1 MSLLDDIVRPLADLG
16 PAEVTC
22 WTGAGVSLDAPS
34 CLPAAEALTRRAFA
48 LYFDSG
54 PDADSFTTVMG
65 HHRAIGWT
73 TLQACDRPAGGGAG
87 REDVRLP
94 RLETVL
100 GIADRVLGDGHR
112 ALSLLADLRTVP
124 PNRLHLFFAD
134 HLRAGGRH
142 VTANFD
148 DCIERAHEAASAA
161 PPGPERLLHFHGS
174 VRDDPLLGSLGAT
187 LSRIEAGFAADE
199 GQRLTRA
206 LTRAPAVV
214 VAGYSGS
221 DFFDVDALLAA
232 LPEGA
237 LRGQRVTWV
246 NHGVHGDGADD
257 WHRVPQDREPSM
269 AGLLRAAGAE
279 VTVVCGPTAD
289 FFAAL
294 AAAWSLP
301 ALAAPGRRTPWCP
314 EVPVS
319 DRERIAARF
328 SLYRALG
335 LIGEIEAML
344 AEESTHAAVPPAE
357 LRWAVSELLWE
368 RGRWARLRRV
378 WSRGVLPA
386 GIDPVH
392 RVERIG
398 ACLWVQGRL
407 LPAYLWL
414 HRHRSRAAPAAAR
427 VLMETE
433 GRVLEHM
440 ALVPG
445 TKRLSRLLTPGFLR
459 AVEAHLPDSD
469 VHLRRKLLDLSSSL
483 RALATGAPRRGDRA
497 DGDRTWFAETGNL
510 LGWLNY
516 HHRLL
521 RDTYS
526 PARPD
531 DRLGQDYRRSAALH
545 ASIGSVSGAARS
557 RLLPGAERVF
567 TVPEFF
573 RGLFELQY
581 GWFHRFRLATRFV
594 PLRVLHLLRAAHR
607 ARAARR
613 DTHRT
618 RDRSGE

>member
-1 MSLLDDIVRPLADLG
+1 MSPLDDIVRPLAALG

-54 PDADSFTTVMG
+54 PDTDSFGTVMA
-65 HHRAIGWT
+65 HHRSLGWT
-73 TLQACDRPAGGGAG
+73 APQICDRSAGAARPGT
-87 REDVRLP
+87 VRLP

-100 GIADRVLGDGHR
+100 GVADRVLGDDHR
-112 ALSLLADLRTVP
+112 ALRLLADLRTAP
-124 PNRLHLFFAD
+124 PNRLHRFFAH

-148 DCIERAHEAASAA
+148 DCVERAHEGAFAA
-161 PPGPERLLHFHGS
+161 PPGPEQLLHFHGS
-174 VRDDPLLGSLGAT
+174 VRDDPRLGTLGAT
-187 LSRIEAGFAADE
+187 LARIEAGFAADE
-199 GQRLTRA
+199 ARRLTRA
-206 LTRAPAVV
+206 LRRAPAVV

-221 DFFDVDALLAA
+221 DFFDVDDLLAA
-232 LPEGA
+232 LPADA

-246 NHGVHGDGADD
+246 NHGVHTDRGAD
-257 WHRVPQDREPSM
+257 WHQVPRGRQPAM

-279 VTVVCGPTAD
+279 VAVVCGPTAD

-301 ALAAPGRRTPWCP
+301 ALAAPGRRTTWCP
-314 EVPVS
+314 DVPVS
-319 DRERIAARF
+319 HAERIAARLA
-328 SLYRALG
+328 LYRALG
-335 LIGEIEAML
+335 LVGEVGAML
-344 AEESTHAAVPPAE
+344 AEEATRSAVPPAQA
-357 LRWAVSELLWE
+357 RWALSELLWE
-368 RGRWARLRRV
+368 KGRWGELRRV

-392 RVERIG
+392 RAERIG

-407 LPAYLWL
+407 LPAYVWL
-414 HRHRSRAAPAAAR
+414 HRHRRGAAAPAAAR

-445 TKRLSRLLTPGFLR
+445 MKLLSRLLTPGFLR
-459 AVEAHLPDSD
+459 ALQAHLPDSD
-469 VHLRRKLLDLSSSL
+469 VHLRRRLLDVSSSL
-483 RALATGAPRRGDRA
+483 RALAAGAPRRDDRA
-497 DGDRTWFAETGNL
+497 DGERTWFAETGNL

-521 RDTYS
+521 RDTYA
-526 PARPD
+526 PDRPD
-531 DRLGQDYRRSAALH
+531 GELGQDYRRAA
-545 ASIGSVSGAARS
+545 AMYTSVGSVAGAVRA

-567 TVPEFF
+567 TVPEYLG
-573 RGLFELQY
+573 GLIALQY
-581 GWFHRFRLATRFV
+581 GWFHRFRLAIRFV
-594 PLRVLHLLRAAHR
+594 PLRVLHLLRAARR
-607 ARAARR
+607 ARTARR
-613 DTHRT
+613 DHHRT
-618 RDRSGE
+618 SERSGE